1 METDKSKDKSK
12 NNNNSLHKKDQE
24 SQRGIKQNPNKYKK
38 YVKTNLY
45 LNEYNYYFKN
55 AIKMNKIREEKFK
68 EYKLK
73 IEKARKNNILPKMLY
88 FNKFLNNDTKKNS
101 QIKKIYNQKALINA
115 NKSNKSKLNNE
126 CITSES
132 RPLAYKKIEKAIIA
146 KNIEEHN
153 KSHIKKTF
161 KAFDDLIKYVDNF
174 RFQKRRPNLN
184 LIITENND
192 NIISDV
198 FDANEKEN
206 NSEDEEEVT
215 NIENYNY
222 DEFKQKY
229 KDAKINSNSQANLKT
244 FNNERILENNYSENF
259 KNMDENNNDSNIYI
273 TASNYLKKNKEK
285 DDIISNKNNYKTLEK
300 SEKSNSFD
308 NKKKKN
314 PEKKKLFINN
324 MTIIS
329 DDSLINK
336 IKNIGRDFKN
346 GLYFNEYGKFK
357 FTELGLNY
365 PNSVDKYKKIPDY
378 QGNDLEEKEVFNYRR
393 AVTNPKYNYTNIGS
407 FNEKFNNDL
416 SDISTFY
423 GKESSKGRFLRN
435 PLVTKYSKYIPNY
448 DKYKDLKFI
457 ENRYISKNRYKFR
470 LKPLINNKKNNFDK
484 LGNYVYENEH
494 KQEYF

>member
-1 METDKSKDKSK
+1 
-12 NNNNSLHKKDQE
+12 
-24 SQRGIKQNPNKYKK
+24 
-38 YVKTNLY
+38 
-45 LNEYNYYFKN
+45 
-55 AIKMNKIREEKFK
+55 
-68 EYKLK
+68 
-73 IEKARKNNILPKMLY
+73 
-88 FNKFLNNDTKKNS
+88 
-101 QIKKIYNQKALINA
+101 
-115 NKSNKSKLNNE
+115 
-126 CITSES
+126 
-132 RPLAYKKIEKAIIA
+132 
-146 KNIEEHN
+146 
-153 KSHIKKTF
+153 
-161 KAFDDLIKYVDNF
+161 
-174 RFQKRRPNLN
+174 
-184 LIITENND
+184 
-192 NIISDV
+192 
-198 FDANEKEN
+198 
-206 NSEDEEEVT
+206 
-215 NIENYNY
+215 
-222 DEFKQKY
+222 
-229 KDAKINSNSQANLKT
+229 
-244 FNNERILENNYSENF
+244 
-259 KNMDENNNDSNIYI
+259 
-273 TASNYLKKNKEK
+273 
-285 DDIISNKNNYKTLEK
+285 
-300 SEKSNSFD
+300 
-308 NKKKKN
+308 
-314 PEKKKLFINN
+314 

-329 DDSLINK
+329 DDSLVNK

-365 PNSVDKYKKIPDY
+365 PNSIDKYKKIPDY